1 MPIPPCFPLTPDAY
15 VSLGWWRCTSPLLR
29 MQPHR
34 PWYLT
39 SPRRGLRYRP
49 TFEHLFRERGVSSQ
63 LRAPA
68 PQSVSRLTPLP
79 ARAYPSLIVLVSWYS
94 QDTRACLAMRE
105 EAPAREIVVEEN
117 HTSPDDAC
125 PLGTVELGK
134 NQKRNVHHTSAL
146 LLSSA
151 QGPLKGNL
159 HLQLYNPYC
168 HLPRLCGTRSAVL

>member
-1 MPIPPCFPLTPDAY
+1 
-15 VSLGWWRCTSPLLR
+15 
-29 MQPHR
+29 MQVHR
-34 PWYLT
+34 SCYLT
-39 SPRRGLRYRP
+39 STRRGLRLRSA
-49 TFEHLFRERGVSSQ
+49 FGRLLREAGVSSA
-63 LRAPA
+63 LRAPG
-68 PQSVSRLTPLP
+68 PQSVSRLPPPP

-125 PLGTVELGK
+125 PLRTVELGK
-134 NQKRNVHHTSAL
+134 NQKTNVHDTSAL